1 MSSMRIC
8 WRTLVGWAFGPANNN
23 ITFSFPQV
31 ESDTPDIGLRFRSP
45 KSNVNMSLTR
55 KKYCQ
60 STKVYYSIFNSEFE
74 FEALQCQIKTMR
86 KHIHLVAFQLFLQ
99 NVPSE
104 KLPNELWEKNLE
116 ANVGSSKNK
125 FHFHWHS
132 LSF

>member
-1 MSSMRIC
+1 M
-8 WRTLVGWAFGPANNN
+8 
-23 ITFSFPQV
+23 ITFLFNIAFSFLQV
-31 ESDTPDIGLRFRSP
+31 ESDTPDIGLSFRSP

-104 KLPNELWEKNLE
+104 KLPNELWEKIWKQTLAQVRPNFIFHYQFGL
-116 ANVGSSKNK
+116 NK
-125 FHFHWHS
+125 AF
-132 LSF
+132 

>member
-1 MSSMRIC
+1 
-8 WRTLVGWAFGPANNN
+8 
-23 ITFSFPQV
+23 
-31 ESDTPDIGLRFRSP
+31 
-45 KSNVNMSLTR
+45 MSLTR

-104 KLPNELWEKNLE
+104 KLPNELWEKIWKQTLAQVRTNFIFIGILYHSDITKYFKF
-116 ANVGSSKNK
+116 AAGSRLSSNTFKWCKRKSISEMDAFRKRKN
-125 FHFHWHS
+125 H
-132 LSF
+132 